1 MTRAWILLPLLTL
14 FACGCD
20 DAPAT
25 DLDRAVGLA
34 RSAALESGHDLEG
47 YALIGARQHVLEG
60 NYVWRVTFKPKHLL
74 PADPAKG
81 MIGAGGEIF
90 VNVVLVT
97 GETTIGFG
105 E

>member
-25 DLDRAVGLA
+25 DLERAVGLA
-34 RSAALESGHDLEG
+34 RSAALESDHDLES
-47 YALIGARQHVLEG
+47 YALTGAQQHYLEG
-60 NYVWRVTFKPKHLL
+60 SYVWRVTFKPKHLL
-74 PADPAKG
+74 PADPATG

-90 VNVVLVT
+90 VHVVLET
-97 GETTIGFG
+97 GETTITYG